1 MLNADA
7 LGLERSRGKLD
18 TLRGRYHPLT
28 STRPTPKSYVQALE
42 AQIASLE
49 TFIQKLASSDNDQ
62 RQQMLDEFS
71 RVLAPTSVEG
81 DEAEPSSST
90 ELAPAE
96 EQNDGERLSPSRTGQ
111 LRKTRSG
118 SSAHFYGGTS
128 LYHIRLSEGGSS
140 PIVVDSTL
148 EGEITS
154 TGITETVFGQTLW
167 HIYPIQFAPHDDV
180 SQRLMAAFFKHQYQY
195 SMCIHRES
203 FLRDYDTGSG
213 QHYSDLLLFAICATG
228 ALATNESFLSDVFA
242 NQAQAL
248 LYPSLNHPD
257 LTVLQ
262 SLILLGQLEIGRG
275 RASKGWLFCGMAF
288 RLAYEMG
295 LHLDPT
301 NWHNTED
308 LDVEREILRRVYWA
322 AFVVDK
328 QLSLYFGRPP
338 ALYPQVSD
346 VRGTERIP
354 YPPDWAN
361 LLDTYIAPDTSIT
374 AFEDGPSLVNALI
387 YRIELYRI
395 VHSMITEVFENR
407 RTNAGGTVV
416 AATITRIHVSL
427 TKWLAGLPNN
437 LNWNQWTMGQLSPW
451 VYHLHLLFHTVMTI
465 LHRPPSRLLQK
476 PESSFDR
483 DDIEICYESL
493 GAILRLIRSYGRFY
507 SYKHLPLDFVQT
519 LSTAAGTILMRRHLN
534 NLPWNDAETSRSLD
548 FVIQAMEDIKDTWSC
563 AKDILNSVLK
573 ARQTEAAAIP
583 DVDPLMDF
591 EFFAAQPPVLSDADG
606 TPSSFGNM
614 TGSMLPWG
622 YTEPSTGLAPQAA
635 GKNEP
640 SCQRD
645 PNLHR
650 RSRMSGLRRE

>member
-1 MLNADA
+1 MDA
-7 LGLERSRGKLD
+7 PSPASE
-18 TLRGRYHPLT
+18 TT
-28 STRPTPKSYVQALE
+28 SISCARCRRRKIKCDRRQPCSKCRKANVECRRVGTGEKQRPTPKSYVQALE
-42 AQIASLE
+42 AQVASLE
-49 TFIQKLASSDNDQ
+49 TFIQKLALSENDQ

-71 RVLAPTSVEG
+71 RVLAPTLAEGAEADPSPSTKPAAADEQDEG
-81 DEAEPSSST
+81 D
-90 ELAPAE
+90 
-96 EQNDGERLSPSRTGQ
+96 RLSPSRAGQ

-128 LYHIRLSEGGSS
+128 LYHIRLSEAGPVSS
-140 PIVVDSTL
+140 AVVVDSTL
-148 EGEITS
+148 DAEATS
-154 TGITETVFGQTLW
+154 AGVTETMFGQTLW
-167 HIYPIQFAPHDDV
+167 NVYPIQFAAHDDV
-180 SQRLMAAFFKHQYQY
+180 SQRLMSAFFKHQYHY
-195 SMCIHRES
+195 SMCIYREY
-203 FLRDYDTGSG
+203 FLRDYDTGGG

-262 SLILLGQLEIGRG
+262 ALILLGQLEIGQG

-288 RLAYEMG
+288 RLAHEMG

-301 NWHNTED
+301 NWHNTEG

-361 LLDTYIAPDTSIT
+361 LLDTYIEPNTSVT
-374 AFEDGPSLVNALI
+374 AFEDGLSLVNALI
-387 YRIELYRI
+387 YRIELYRV

-407 RTNAGGTVV
+407 RTNAGSTVV
-416 AATITRIHVSL
+416 AATITRIHMSL
-427 TKWLAGLPNN
+427 TKWLAELPSN
-437 LNWNQWTMGQLSPW
+437 LHWNQWTIGQLPQW

-465 LHRPPSRLLQK
+465 LHRPPSQLLQK
-476 PESSFDR
+476 PESSFNR

-493 GAILRLIRSYGRFY
+493 GVLLRLIRNYGRFY

-534 NLPWNDAETSRSLD
+534 QLPWDDAETSRSLD
-548 FVIQAMEDIKDTWSC
+548 LVIQAMEDIKDTWPC
-563 AKDILNSVLK
+563 VKEILNSVLK
-573 ARQTEAAAIP
+573 ARQTEAAIMP
-583 DVDPLMDF
+583 DVDPVMDF
-591 EFFAAQPPVLSDADG
+591 DFLAAQPPDLSDAVG
-606 TPSSFGNM
+606 ITWPSSFGNMM

-622 YTEPSTGLAPQAA
+622 YIEPDDVEFQ
-635 GKNEP
+635 
-640 SCQRD
+640 
-645 PNLHR
+645 
-650 RSRMSGLRRE
+650 

>member
-1 MLNADA
+1 MPTRWDWRKAEVSELAALN
-7 LGLERSRGKLD
+7 R
-18 TLRGRYHPLT
+18 RYYQCNLLSALT
-28 STRPTPKSYVQALE
+28 SSRPTPKSYVQALE

-49 TFIQKLASSDNDQ
+49 TFIQKLASSDNEQ

-81 DEAEPSSST
+81 NEAEPNSSKK
-90 ELAPAE
+90 LAPAE
-96 EQNDGERLSPSRTGQ
+96 EQNDGERLSPSRAGQ

-128 LYHIRLSEGGSS
+128 LYHIRLSEGESS
-140 PIVVDSTL
+140 PLIVDSTL
-148 EGEITS
+148 EGEIASTS
-154 TGITETVFGQTLW
+154 ITETIFGQTLW
-167 HIYPIQFAPHDDV
+167 NAYPIQFAPHDDI

-203 FLRDYDTGSG
+203 FLRDYDTGGG

-228 ALATNESFLSDVFA
+228 ALATNESLLSDVFA
-242 NQAQAL
+242 NQSQAL

-308 LDVEREILRRVYWA
+308 LDVEREVLRRVYWA

-354 YPPDWAN
+354 YPSDWAN

-407 RTNAGGTVV
+407 RTNAGSTVV

-427 TKWLAGLPNN
+427 TKWLASLPNN
-437 LNWNQWTMGQLSPW
+437 LNWNQWTMGQLPPW

-465 LHRPPSRLLQK
+465 LHRPPSQLLQK

-493 GAILRLIRSYGRFY
+493 GAILRLIRSYRRFY

-519 LSTAAGTILMRRHLN
+519 LSTAAGTILMRRHVN
-534 NLPWNDAETSRSLD
+534 SLPWGDAETSRSLD

-563 AKDILNSVLK
+563 AKEILNSVLK

-583 DVDPLMDF
+583 DVDPVMEFD
-591 EFFAAQPPVLSDADG
+591 FFAAQPPVLSDVDG
-606 TPSSFGNM
+606 TTWPSSFGNMM

-622 YTEPSTGLAPQAA
+622 YTEPSEVDFQ
-635 GKNEP
+635 
-640 SCQRD
+640 
-645 PNLHR
+645 
-650 RSRMSGLRRE
+650 